1 MGLLTVVIFALTL
14 IIFGNYGYNT
24 YLSNIF
30 TTIIDLVAVLLL
42 FSAAIVSK
50 TYGRKIYLGWL
61 FLAFAQLFYFIG
73 DSLFGL
79 FQMGLFLSNTYPAE
93 LFYIFYYILLIVSLL
108 FLSKEILSIRDQL
121 KFFIDIVIVLSSTA
135 LLVLIFFILPFVE
148 TINTV
153 SINFILSLNYIFL
166 DFFIFMVFISLFML
180 YEKIRTPLFLLSVG
194 ILFISITD
202 FIYAFYNINGSY
214 VSGSM
219 MDIGWVIGY
228 LFMGLAAVSQ
238 IVNDEIDFKKY
249 LPKFNFLH
257 KFTWNIYIPLILVF
271 IAYICN
277 VWAYKNIT
285 SQYLYLLDYIVGAIV
300 FLVIIR
306 QIITLKEN
314 QTLYIEASEEITK
327 REKVENEL
335 QKSEKKY
342 REIVEN
348 ASEGIISTDSDGLL
362 TFYNDRFTKMLGY
375 KENELKGRNILS
387 LMDDESK
394 EIAQSCMVEAKKG
407 KKGQNEIKL
416 IKKDGSILNVLTNVS
431 PIIYDDQYHG
441 CLAMMSDITE
451 IKGAQQQIS
460 DSLIEKEILLRE
472 IHHRVKNNMQIISSM
487 LSLQSN
493 YIEDEEMQ
501 EIFAESRNRVKTMAL
516 VHEKLYKSQDIAKID
531 IKDYV
536 EDIITFMV
544 SSYVLDESTLDFNI
558 YSEDISFNMDTA
570 VPLCLIINELLTNS
584 IKYAF
589 PGGTNFTGK
598 ENKITIKITPV
609 DDGYELLIMDNG
621 IGLGEDFDLNK
632 VNSLGLNIVNALVK
646 QLKGSID
653 LLETRG
659 TTFKIFF
666 KEKNGNDQIN

>member
-1 MGLLTVVIFALTL
+1 
-14 IIFGNYGYNT
+14 
-24 YLSNIF
+24 
-30 TTIIDLVAVLLL
+30 
-42 FSAAIVSK
+42 
-50 TYGRKIYLGWL
+50 
-61 FLAFAQLFYFIG
+61 
-73 DSLFGL
+73 
-79 FQMGLFLSNTYPAE
+79 
-93 LFYIFYYILLIVSLL
+93 
-108 FLSKEILSIRDQL
+108 
-121 KFFIDIVIVLSSTA
+121 
-135 LLVLIFFILPFVE
+135 
-148 TINTV
+148 
-153 SINFILSLNYIFL
+153 
-166 DFFIFMVFISLFML
+166 
-180 YEKIRTPLFLLSVG
+180 
-194 ILFISITD
+194 
-202 FIYAFYNINGSY
+202 
-214 VSGSM
+214 
-219 MDIGWVIGY
+219 
-228 LFMGLAAVSQ
+228 
-238 IVNDEIDFKKY
+238 
-249 LPKFNFLH
+249 
-257 KFTWNIYIPLILVF
+257 
-271 IAYICN
+271 
-277 VWAYKNIT
+277 
-285 SQYLYLLDYIVGAIV
+285 
-300 FLVIIR
+300 
-306 QIITLKEN
+306 
-314 QTLYIEASEEITK
+314 
-327 REKVENEL
+327 
-335 QKSEKKY
+335 
-342 REIVEN
+342 
-348 ASEGIISTDSDGLL
+348 
-362 TFYNDRFTKMLGY
+362 
-375 KENELKGRNILS
+375 
-387 LMDDESK
+387 
-394 EIAQSCMVEAKKG
+394 
-407 KKGQNEIKL
+407 
-416 IKKDGSILNVLTNVS
+416 
-431 PIIYDDQYHG
+431 
-441 CLAMMSDITE
+441 
-451 IKGAQQQIS
+451 
-460 DSLIEKEILLRE
+460 IEKEILLRE